1 MPTRLRVTILSAQ
14 LVCQAAKAVTSAQL
28 LLALAPGK
36 HRRVLRLLK
45 LDMDTLKLELS
56 LERVFR

>member
-14 LVCQAAKAVTSAQL
+14 LVSQAAKAVTSAQL
-28 LLALAPGK
+28 LLALAPGE